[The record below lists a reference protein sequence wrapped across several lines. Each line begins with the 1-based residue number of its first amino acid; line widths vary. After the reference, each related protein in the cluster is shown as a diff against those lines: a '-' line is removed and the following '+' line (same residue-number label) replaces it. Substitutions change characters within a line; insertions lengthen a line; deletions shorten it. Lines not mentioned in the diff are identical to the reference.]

1 MADEDEDEI
10 EIPERTFEQA
20 LEGLVSVG
28 GAGLGGGLRFY
39 DGEGNILT
47 PEQIARR
54 QPPKKAPNI
63 KMQFRARRD

>member
-28 GAGLGGGLRFY
+28 GAGPGGALRFY
-39 DGEGNILT
+39 DAEGHILT

-54 QPPKKAPNI
+54 PPPRKAPNI
-63 KMQFRARRD
+63 KLKFRARRD